1 MFQLK
6 VEYPFIID
14 ITQVKEED
22 AIGIGN
28 KALNLNI
35 LLKNNYSIPDGHV
48 IKTSG
53 YKLFLN
59 HNGIDKLIQKSLET
73 IKYNNYSSIVEI
85 SELIRRKILESPL
98 PDELIKELSINRNLY
113 NNFSFAVRSSAT
125 AEDLPA
131 SSFAGQYDTF
141 LNIIGLENIT
151 LNIKKCYASLW
162 TERAISYREKNKI
175 PHSSVNI
182 AVLIQKMIEV
192 KSSGV
197 LFTANPITNSYTE
210 YLIESN
216 FGLGESLVSG
226 QINPDQYIIQNLIK
240 KGKERFKIISKKIGN
255 KLYATYPK
263 DRQKGGGVN
272 SVLLTEQKRS
282 EASLSDDIIFKL
294 AKIGETVENLFGNKP
309 QDIEWAINSDD
320 QIWLLQTRPIT
331 TLENK
336 TEDHDVLWTRGYSD
350 DYWNDPVTPL
360 FFDLLGSHLT
370 NIVNI
375 ELNSIMGYTSMD
387 KKLLKLHN
395 GHVYFNL
402 KVLRQKVENE
412 IPSIMRNE
420 DILNY
425 FPTGYGH
432 FGKETIKN
440 LHFRTKSR
448 IIAELRIMFHD
459 PDGSITKTAKKYE
472 EWTTGTFIPFCNN
485 FDKLTEKELK
495 RDDFISLIDQ
505 LDRIMI
511 PHFRLVRYGI
521 PVHNIGM
528 NLLTQYLLTRFL
540 GEEATHRYYPILISG
555 LRHKLTETNEEI
567 HLIARIIQKTPVLKS
582 LVEDNSSEDI
592 YNLLINHKDDS
603 IQHFLTELNKF
614 LKNHGDR
621 GFTRE
626 PFYPRWK
633 EKPMVHLFN
642 ILKALIMDEDHK
654 QERKKL
660 PNQNYRKKIESIV
673 ASKIRA
679 LPFGF
684 IKWKIYNI
692 ILKISRVYIIFRENQ
707 RFILDRWITRNR
719 NVYLKIGKL
728 LKNEGFLKEEEDV
741 FFLKKKEV
749 ENLLHNKYKDEEILK
764 LKAEVNKRKDE
775 FLKYE
780 NEVPPKFLLGSH
792 EYNDVLK
799 FTKNSE
805 NFRGIP
811 ASQGLFT
818 GKIHIINT
826 IDQISTVKINEILV
840 VPRTDPG
847 WTPVFSK
854 IGGLITETGGILSHG
869 AVVSREYGIPAVT
882 NIPNAC
888 KLFNNNQIVTINGYD
903 GIITIEK

>member
-1 MFQLK
+1 MK

-14 ITQVKEED
+14 IAHVKEED
-22 AIGIGN
+22 AIDIGN

-59 HNGIDKLIQKSLET
+59 HNGLDKLIQKSLET
-73 IKYNNYSSIVEI
+73 IDYNNYSSIVEI

-98 PDELIKELSINRNLY
+98 PDELIDELSVNHNIY

-125 AEDLPA
+125 AEDLPE

-141 LNIIGLENIT
+141 LNIIGPKNIT

-175 PHSSVNI
+175 PHNSVNI

-192 KSSGV
+192 KSAGV
-197 LFTANPITNSYTE
+197 LFTANPITNNSTE
-210 YLIESN
+210 FLIESN

-226 QINPDQYIIQNLIK
+226 QINPDQYIVQNFIK

-263 DRQKGGGVN
+263 DRHKESGVN
-272 SVLLTEQKRS
+272 SVPLDEHKRA
-282 EASLSDDIIFKL
+282 ETSLSDDIIFKL
-294 AKIGETVENLFGNKP
+294 AKIGGAVENLFGNKP

-336 TEDHDVLWTRGYSD
+336 TEDHEVPWSRGYSD

-360 FFDLLGSHLT
+360 FFDLLGNHLT

-375 ELNSIMGYTSMD
+375 ELNSIMGYTNMD

-432 FGKETIKN
+432 YGKETIRN
-440 LHFRTKSR
+440 LPFHTKSR
-448 IIAELRIMFHD
+448 VIAELRIMFHD

-472 EWTTGTFIPFCNN
+472 EWATETFTPFCNK
-485 FDKLTEKELK
+485 FDKLTETEIK
-495 RDDFISLIDQ
+495 RDDFLSLIEQ
-505 LDRIMI
+505 IDRIMI
-511 PHFRLVRYGI
+511 THFRLVRYGI
-521 PVHNIGM
+521 AVHNIGM

-555 LRHKLTETNEEI
+555 LKHKLTETNDEVF
-567 HLIARIIQKTPVLKS
+567 LLASVIQKTPALKS
-582 LVEDNSSEDI
+582 LVEDNPSEDI
-592 YNLLINHKDDS
+592 YNLLVAHKDDS
-603 IQHFLTELNKF
+603 IQNFLTELNKF
-614 LKNHGDR
+614 LKNFGDR

-633 EKPMVHLFN
+633 DKPMIHIFN
-642 ILKALIMDEDHK
+642 ILKSLVMDDGHN
-654 QERKKL
+654 QERKNL
-660 PNQNYRKKIESIV
+660 PNQNYRKKIENIV
-673 ASKIRA
+673 TSKIRA
-679 LPFGF
+679 LRFGF
-684 IKWKIYNI
+684 IKWKIFNT

-719 NVYLKIGKL
+719 TVYLKIGKL
-728 LKNEGFLKEEEDV
+728 LKNEGFLKEEDDV

-749 ENLLHNKYKDEEILK
+749 ENVLRNKYKDEEILK
-764 LKAEVNKRKDE
+764 MKAEVNKRKDE
-775 FLKYE
+775 FLKFE
-780 NEVPPKFLLGSH
+780 NELPPKFLLGSH
-792 EYNDVLK
+792 EYNDVRK
-799 FTKNSE
+799 FSKDSLS
-805 NFRGIP
+805 FRGIP
-811 ASQGLFT
+811 ASQGVFT

-826 IDQISTVKINEILV
+826 IDQISTVQTSEILV

-847 WTPVFSK
+847 WTPIFSK

-888 KLFNNNQIVTINGYD
+888 KLFFDNQIVTINGYD
-903 GIITIEK
+903 GTITIKK